1 MHYMRLKSTLM
12 WSFVSTKFFGCGSP
26 RSLRFPV
33 GSKFEAWRYMGTQGH
48 TCPGK
53 SLDQQMLEAYNS
65 STTGSLRCFCY
76 FNAFLSEVETTNTGT
91 VYHIQEDG
99 SKVCIE
105 VHPIVHHSSPFR
117 PCEPARWSP
126 AHGGQM
132 EPTENLFAS
141 GQESQHSCT
150 FSQYHRFQFD
160 VVPSP
165 KWGWRRMGWCVCRFL
180 QEMRLLKGKDDASD
194 VQRLLPISWLIP
206 SWFLLLNY
214 LIHSVAFAVVAVVAS
229 KSGPK
234 LASETLRRLHSSRGK
249 LVQRSGGG
257 LPRLAIATYWK
268 DLRCKSVIGCSL
280 VLFLHYASWVSIIS
294 KLAGAIFTFEDIMYL
309 SRRRSSELKQG
320 KMEWQVEKLPKS
332 SYPFDGINKH
342 AEKVGTVNLM
352 SRDRGIPGLD
362 TGTLPRLAWC
372 RIMVYRLSRVKKMY
386 KIHQDLYQEWLRSS
400 HSWIGRELRRRNFAG
415 P

>member
-33 GSKFEAWRYMGTQGH
+33 GSKFESWRYMGTQGH

-76 FNAFLSEVETTNTGT
+76 FNAFLPEVETTNTGT

-117 PCEPARWSP
+117 PSEPARWSP

-150 FSQYHRFQFD
+150 FSQYHHDIIMYHRFQFD

-165 KWGWRRMGWCVCRFL
+165 KWGWRRMGWCVADSYRKWDFSKEKMML
-180 QEMRLLKGKDDASD
+180 QMFKDFSPNHD
-194 VQRLLPISWLIP
+194 
-206 SWFLLLNY
+206 
-214 LIHSVAFAVVAVVAS
+214 
-229 KSGPK
+229 
-234 LASETLRRLHSSRGK
+234 
-249 LVQRSGGG
+249 
-257 LPRLAIATYWK
+257 
-268 DLRCKSVIGCSL
+268 
-280 VLFLHYASWVSIIS
+280 
-294 KLAGAIFTFEDIMYL
+294 
-309 SRRRSSELKQG
+309 
-320 KMEWQVEKLPKS
+320 
-332 SYPFDGINKH
+332 
-342 AEKVGTVNLM
+342 
-352 SRDRGIPGLD
+352 
-362 TGTLPRLAWC
+362 
-372 RIMVYRLSRVKKMY
+372 
-386 KIHQDLYQEWLRSS
+386 
-400 HSWIGRELRRRNFAG
+400 
-415 P
+415 